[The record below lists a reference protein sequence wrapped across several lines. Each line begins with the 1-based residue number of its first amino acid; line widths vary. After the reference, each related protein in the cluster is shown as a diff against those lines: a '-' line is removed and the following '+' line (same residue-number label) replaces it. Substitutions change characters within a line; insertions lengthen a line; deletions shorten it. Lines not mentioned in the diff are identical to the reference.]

1 MWKDISDYPNY
12 MVNENGEIYS
22 KVRKKLLKPIINKF
36 GYARVGLYKN
46 NTVKWLA
53 VHRIVAQAF
62 IPNPN
67 NLQQINHINENKLDN
82 RVENLEWC
90 TPSYNINYGLR
101 NKVVSEKLTEHKNST
116 VAKRIQQI
124 SKETGEVIKI
134 WNSTREIERELG
146 IPHSNI
152 YACCTGKRKTRKGY
166 IWRYL

>member
-12 MVNENGEIYS
+12 MVNESGEIYS
-22 KVRKKLLKPIINKF
+22 KVRKKLLKQQVTKF

-46 NTVKWLA
+46 NTMKLFA

-67 NLQQINHINENKLDN
+67 NLPQINHINENKLDN

-90 TPSYNINYGLR
+90 TPSYNINHGSR
-101 NKVVSEKLTEHKNST
+101 NKIVSKKLTEYKNVT
-116 VAKRIQQI
+116 VAKHVQQI
-124 SKETGEVIKI
+124 NKDTGDIVKT
-134 WNSTREIERELG
+134 WTSTREIERELG

-152 YACCTGKRKTRKGY
+152 HACCTGKRKTRKGY
-166 IWRYL
+166 IWRYV